1 MILEFPK
8 KDETKALELQLLNKM
23 EELDTIYDKLEM
35 AHTLLNT
42 LEQVA
47 NEAEQEFDTRLTEY
61 ANIVGP
67 GTLEA
72 DMLLYSRN
80 AVAVH
85 NEGNWHLEWRAVSTE
100 DEEL

>member
-1 MILEFPK
+1 MILEFPS
-8 KDETKALELQLLNKM
+8 KDKTKALELQLLNKM

-61 ANIVGP
+61 ANLVGP

-85 NEGNWHLEWRAVSTE
+85 NEGNWHLEWRAAKE

>member
-1 MILEFPK
+1 MILEFHS
-8 KDETKALELQLLNKM
+8 KDKTKALELQLLNKM

-85 NEGNWHLEWRAVSTE
+85 NEGNWHLEWRAAKE

>member
-1 MILEFPK
+1 MILELPR
-8 KDETKALELQLLNKM
+8 KDKTKSLEVELVNKM

-35 AHTLLNT
+35 AHTLLTT

-85 NEGNWHLEWRAVSTE
+85 NEGNWHLEWRAAKE